1 MGSIH
6 IARSHRLSAAE
17 LDTLVDDLSGQLA
30 QEYQLR
36 IQKRGDA
43 VHFSRN
49 GARGTLL
56 PGPSHVEIT
65 LELGFLLRPFRDG
78 IHQAIERQLDALLG
92 G

>member
-6 IARSHRLSAAE
+6 IERSHDLSVAE
-17 LDTLVDDLSGQLA
+17 LDALVSDLSGQLA
-30 QEYQLR
+30 REYQLR
-36 IQKRGDA
+36 VQRRGDM

-56 PGPSHVEIT
+56 PGPSHLVIT

-92 G
+92 